1 MFEDEEDEFEYA
13 SEMNRPRF
21 GSRPR
26 DGRTSA
32 TRHEEEDGDLSRIKF
47 TIPSF
52 QGKSDPDTYFEWEKK
67 MELIFNYHNYSENKK
82 VQLAVVEFSG
92 YAINWWDKLS

>member
-1 MFEDEEDEFEYA
+1 MCVSNGLGAGLGWVLFLQNQFQSSWGYLRRMLGVCLVLNPSEFLVNA

-21 GSRPR
+21 GSRRTR

-32 TRHEEEDGDLSRIKF
+32 IRHEEEDGDLSRIKL

-52 QGKSDPDTYFEWEKK
+52 
-67 MELIFNYHNYSENKK
+67 
-82 VQLAVVEFSG
+82 
-92 YAINWWDKLS
+92 